1 MYNALRPSKMTRK
14 RVCQCATPPYIIF
27 CHPKKLLFLGR
38 VCGNTGNCLPR
49 EAYIM
54 GCRAY
59 HELVARQV
67 KFGWIFR
74 KGLGTWMVKS
84 YKVIIW
90 MNVQRTKPRDQ
101 KTLSYLDASSN
112 KRPHVK
118 VKIFNNSFKQPI
130 LGRGIYYVPSFLT
143 QISATLSN
151 KIINALGVYSKH
163 YSM

>member
-1 MYNALRPSKMTRK
+1 
-14 RVCQCATPPYIIF
+14 
-27 CHPKKLLFLGR
+27 
-38 VCGNTGNCLPR
+38 
-49 EAYIM
+49 
-54 GCRAY
+54 
-59 HELVARQV
+59 
-67 KFGWIFR
+67 
-74 KGLGTWMVKS
+74 
-84 YKVIIW
+84 